1 MLHRRKNVTHAGWG
15 NLPKPVGMTQ
25 KTMAGRAIGCQCA
38 LYLDTT
44 SSPALQGS
52 VLNTVGTLLVGY
64 GLQTDTYQESGLYIY
79 HLNDGSNLKPDA
91 SHTGLKVI
99 SWEGS
104 VAPQSWAQTTTGP
117 QASSEQRLPIPCPF
131 RSSAFRALHLGVS
144 ITTPPGNELNLVTGA
159 TSVVISGLATAPGT
173 GVASVYVKIGSAGQW
188 QDVTSSY
195 NRGAHTWSYTWTNPS
210 TNTIYARAMD
220 TWGNSLETNKSVT
233 VAANLNVIY
242 VNPNG
247 NDSWAGTTWATAKRN
262 ISGTNGAMAAA
273 SSGKEVWVAAGEYTE
288 SATVT
293 LKLACAFMVALLA
306 MRQLASKETG

>member
-1 MLHRRKNVTHAGWG
+1 M
-15 NLPKPVGMTQ
+15 P
-25 KTMAGRAIGCQCA
+25 
-38 LYLDTT
+38 
-44 SSPALQGS
+44 
-52 VLNTVGTLLVGY
+52 
-64 GLQTDTYQESGLYIY
+64 IY
-79 HLNDGSNLKPDA
+79 HLNDGSNLNPDA

-104 VAPQSWAQTTTGP
+104 VAPAILGTNYYRATGVLG
-117 QASSEQRLPIPCPF
+117 AEIANSLPVPVLT
-131 RSSAFRALHLGVS
+131 SGTLHLGVS

-173 GVASVYVKIGSAGQW
+173 GVASVYMKIGSAGQW

-242 VNPNG
+242 VSPNG
-247 NDSWAGTTWATAKRN
+247 NDSWAGKTWATAKRN

-293 LKLACAFMVALLA
+293 LKAGVRLYGGFAGN
-306 MRQLASKETG
+306 ETAREQTG